1 MCFLCRSLSGLRVG
15 EIWRIRLK
23 LGGIHLKKLF
33 FKLPNKLS
41 IKIPLAYFIIMLLT
55 VTLSSTALNKIS
67 SESAQKRVNQ
77 ATVKTI
83 TSIKTNVDF
92 MIEDIDNYSKM
103 MLSDNNLQN
112 LLRQGNIYSNLQ
124 VQSKVSYY
132 FYNLMQAE
140 PVIDSVN
147 IFDNSG
153 NCFSVGKQIS
163 PTFNKKDI
171 KDASWY
177 REAIE
182 KKGKYILRLN
192 GSGAFS
198 SSKGNFVSFIRQL
211 RDVNTMNSLG
221 IMVINIPESAFL
233 QAYSNVVNDNSM
245 QVVILDENNRTI
257 VPNTTDIPSIRSFK
271 QILSDNGHGIQQKI
285 SQGGSGYMALD
296 MNSQKYI
303 ISYLSDEGQN
313 WKYISLMPY
322 GAAGTENRSFVLLAF
337 LLLLINGVVFFV
349 SSVFI
354 SKNTITPIH
363 QLLQSMKN
371 ANEGRFIE
379 VKVQPQNYEFGQLF
393 NGYNAMIR
401 QINKLLDKIIEEQKT
416 IRKAELNTL
425 QAQIKPHFL
434 YNTLDSISSLALS
447 GESEKVCGLVESLGN
462 YYRISVSKGRDII
475 SIGEEIEMV
484 RNYLSIQKV
493 RYQDLFEAE
502 YEIEDSCLQY
512 PILKLVLQPLVENAL
527 YHGIRKKG
535 TSGVIKIAVR
545 DSGET
550 VCVSVADNGIGMS
563 REEIGRILNQEKSS
577 RSKSFGLWGTME
589 RIRIFYGSQD
599 CVQLESKPGKGTRI
613 TIIIPKGEV

>member
-1 MCFLCRSLSGLRVG
+1 M
-15 EIWRIRLK
+15 
-23 LGGIHLKKLF
+23 KKYF

-41 IKIPLAYFIIMLLT
+41 IKIPLAYFFILILT
-55 VTLSSTALNKIS
+55 VTLSSTALNKLS

-140 PVIDSVN
+140 PIIDSVN

-153 NCFSVGKQIS
+153 NCFSIGKQIS
-163 PTFNKKDI
+163 PAFNKKDI

-177 REAIE
+177 RETIE

-198 SSKGNFVSFIRQL
+198 SQNGNFVSFIRQL
-211 RDVNTMNSLG
+211 RDVNTMSSLG

-245 QVVILDENNRTI
+245 QVVILDENNKTI
-257 VPNTTDIPSIRSFK
+257 VPSTADIPSILSFK
-271 QILSDNGHGIQQKI
+271 HILLNNGHGIQQKI
-285 SQGGSGYMALD
+285 SQGGSGCMVLD
-296 MNSQKYI
+296 LDSQKYI
-303 ISYLSDEGQN
+303 ISYLSDEEQG

-322 GAAGTENRSFVLLAF
+322 GTAGMENKSFVLLAF

-354 SKNTITPIH
+354 SENTITPIR

-371 ANEGRFIE
+371 VNEGRFIE

-401 QINKLLDKIIEEQKT
+401 QIHKLLDKIIEEQKT

-502 YEIEDSCLQY
+502 YEIEDSCLKY

-527 YHGIRKKG
+527 YHGIRRKG
-535 TSGVIKIAVR
+535 TSGIIKIAVR

-550 VCVSVADNGIGMS
+550 VCLCVADNGIGMS

-599 CVQLESKPGKGTRI
+599 CVQLESEPGKGTRI
-613 TIIIPKGEV
+613 TIIIPKGEG

>member
-1 MCFLCRSLSGLRVG
+1 M
-15 EIWRIRLK
+15 
-23 LGGIHLKKLF
+23 GGVHLKKYF

-41 IKIPLAYFIIMLLT
+41 IKIPLAYFFILILT
-55 VTLSSTALNKIS
+55 VTLSSTALNKLS

-140 PVIDSVN
+140 PIIDSVN

-153 NCFSVGKQIS
+153 NCFSIGKQIS
-163 PTFNKKDI
+163 PAFNKKDI

-177 REAIE
+177 RETIE

-198 SSKGNFVSFIRQL
+198 SQNGNFVSFIRQL
-211 RDVNTMNSLG
+211 RDVNTMSSLG

-245 QVVILDENNRTI
+245 QVVILDENNKTI
-257 VPNTTDIPSIRSFK
+257 VPSTADIPSILSFK
-271 QILSDNGHGIQQKI
+271 HILLNNGHGIQQKI
-285 SQGGSGYMALD
+285 SQGGSGCMVLD
-296 MNSQKYI
+296 LDSQKYI
-303 ISYLSDEGQN
+303 ISYLSDEEQG

-322 GAAGTENRSFVLLAF
+322 GTAGMENKSFVLLAF

-354 SKNTITPIH
+354 SENTITPIR

-371 ANEGRFIE
+371 VNEGRFIE

-401 QINKLLDKIIEEQKT
+401 QIHKLLDKIIEEQKT

-502 YEIEDSCLQY
+502 YEIEDSCLKY

-527 YHGIRKKG
+527 YHGIRRKG
-535 TSGVIKIAVR
+535 TSGIIKIAVR

-550 VCVSVADNGIGMS
+550 VCLCVADNGIGMS

-599 CVQLESKPGKGTRI
+599 CVQLESEPGKGTRI
-613 TIIIPKGEV
+613 TIIIPKGEG

>member
-1 MCFLCRSLSGLRVG
+1 MVSG
-15 EIWRIRLK
+15 
-23 LGGIHLKKLF
+23 
-33 FKLPNKLS
+33 
-41 IKIPLAYFIIMLLT
+41 
-55 VTLSSTALNKIS
+55 
-67 SESAQKRVNQ
+67 
-77 ATVKTI
+77 
-83 TSIKTNVDF
+83 D
-92 MIEDIDNYSKM
+92 
-103 MLSDNNLQN
+103 
-112 LLRQGNIYSNLQ
+112 
-124 VQSKVSYY
+124 
-132 FYNLMQAE
+132 
-140 PVIDSVN
+140 
-147 IFDNSG
+147 
-153 NCFSVGKQIS
+153 
-163 PTFNKKDI
+163 
-171 KDASWY
+171 Y
-177 REAIE
+177 R

-198 SSKGNFVSFIRQL
+198 SQNGNFVSFIRQL
-211 RDVNTMNSLG
+211 RDVNTMSSLG

-245 QVVILDENNRTI
+245 QVVILDENNKTI
-257 VPNTTDIPSIRSFK
+257 VPSTADIPSILSFK
-271 QILSDNGHGIQQKI
+271 HILLNNGHGIQQKI
-285 SQGGSGYMALD
+285 SQGGSGCMVLD
-296 MNSQKYI
+296 LDSQKYI
-303 ISYLSDEGQN
+303 ISYLSDEEQG

-322 GAAGTENRSFVLLAF
+322 GTAGMENKSFVLLAF

-354 SKNTITPIH
+354 SENTITPIR

-371 ANEGRFIE
+371 VNEGRFIE

-401 QINKLLDKIIEEQKT
+401 QIHKLLDKIIEEQKT

-502 YEIEDSCLQY
+502 YEIEDSCLKY

-527 YHGIRKKG
+527 YHGIRRKG
-535 TSGVIKIAVR
+535 TSGIIKIAVR

-550 VCVSVADNGIGMS
+550 VCLCVADNGIGMS

-599 CVQLESKPGKGTRI
+599 CVQLESEPGKGTRI
-613 TIIIPKGEV
+613 TIIIPKGEG